1 MKILC
6 TRMYILLI
14 LCFLPLGIQAQDYDK
29 LWKEVEILQ
38 KKDLPKSVIQK
49 VNVIYAKAQK
59 EKNLPQLMK
68 AQLIRASQQAKLTP
82 DSAEVEINRLK
93 AWAEKE
99 SDEVTT
105 ALLYHVIG
113 NIAMQKSEPDWKEAL
128 YAYRR
133 ALKDKEVLLKTSA
146 ADFTPITISTS
157 FSKLYFQ
164 DNLYD
169 LLVRQSIAG
178 LKSNWNC
185 NKEKEVVEWII
196 DSYDE
201 LIESYRTLGNRTAT
215 LLTHEAKILYLND
228 SNTPDL
234 YRLSDEK
241 AEKALKDLLRLYQA
255 SPVSSAQAKDAKL
268 QNKDMVAV
276 DALVDVH
283 LKLSENLCNQQ
294 KLTEAMEILQAAQL
308 NYPSTTLKDAVR
320 KKMEWIKDPSL
331 TMQIPVVYPSYKGRL
346 VANYKNISEVKVET
360 FRLRLPPTSPE
371 LNGNLS
377 NEVLCRNYGT
387 KIATQNFRLPATPD
401 YQPRIEK
408 LPYQLPEA
416 GIYIMKAIPV
426 DRKGKPDYHLLY
438 VTPYQSLLI
447 PTDPNHT
454 EIIVVDQLTGN
465 PVPHAEVVEYQQANY
480 GADFTSPKIW
490 RTNAKGSVVVP
501 TSKQNAHFY
510 NVRTPGN
517 DFMKISP
524 LYAYGN
530 TFSPL
535 TADKGWKPGTTLF
548 TDRSLYR
555 PGQTVHVSGIRYEQ
569 LGDSLRTLTGKEM
582 KVELTD
588 VNGKTIGKQ
597 SATSDAFGVF
607 AVDFTLP
614 QQILPGY
621 FTLHTANKTISIR
634 VENYKRPTFDVVF
647 TPITKTYTFDDAVS
661 VKGNVQ
667 TFAGAPVRLA
677 KGTYQVVRSEAWLW
691 RSGGG
696 TESFLASGSFSTD
709 AEGQFTI
716 DVNLESP
723 FNKKDIDLVPYYNYK
738 VTATVTDGSGETQ
751 TGELNLPVGKQS
763 IGIQINGLKSKL
775 ARERQEKIQFQVMNL
790 SKQLVQTEVTYQVFA
805 LDNNAEKST
814 ERLVYEGKAMAQKSF
829 IPSDIYALSSGYYRL
844 KANARDDQG
853 RLASV
858 TKDFILFSLA
868 DKRPPIETVHWF
880 YQDGENWENDQ
891 PISVY
896 IGSSNKQVYLLMDV
910 YTAGKRI
917 HSERLLLNNSIQRF
931 NFSYD
936 ESYGDGITVSFAF
949 LQEGKLYTKIV
960 KLERP
965 KPTKQ
970 LKLKWEAFRDQ
981 LTPGQQEVWRMKIT
995 DSSEHPVPANL
1006 LATLY
1011 DASLDKLYKHQWA
1024 FHPYF
1029 SRHLA
1034 SIGIR
1039 SLAHQNRTMFYID
1052 FPYRENANGYQLLNR
1067 ETYSRLL
1074 AVPIWNRLYY
1084 IHPTARSYAAPMV
1097 ALKSAGIPRNDAM
1110 MQEDFD
1116 VDIEE
1121 TAVVEICLEEEMI
1134 PITKGSSVQPIRK
1147 NFAETAFFYPM
1158 LRTDANGEVSIS
1170 FTLPD
1175 ALTEWKFLGFAHT
1188 QGMDFGQL
1196 TSKVKSSKLFMVQP
1210 NLPRFIRMG
1219 DVSSLAASLV
1229 NLSMEEIAGTVRME
1243 LIDPMTQQIVYRQEQ
1258 SFKVGEGETGVVQFN
1273 YQVTEAYDVLTC
1285 RVVAEAGE
1293 FSDGE
1298 QHYLPVLTNK
1308 QWLTETLPFQLN
1320 GEGSINLSLKGL
1332 FNKQSHTA
1340 TDKRLTVE
1348 LTANPNWYVIQA
1360 LPVVGNPTNEDAI
1373 SWATAYY
1380 ANALAVDIL
1389 HKYPRIQQV
1398 FETWKAEGTTSETLW
1413 SKLGTN
1419 ADLKQ
1424 MLLEET
1430 PWLAEAQTET
1440 EQKQRIAFLFEL
1452 NGMKQRLRLA
1462 IQKLLTLQTVE
1473 GGWPWYSGMPANR
1486 YTTTQ
1491 IVELMA
1497 RLQYMGV
1504 QLDSEVNAAYQKGL
1518 NYLKEEIQDE
1528 YQRII
1533 KREAQD
1539 GKFKTYMSYEQVV
1552 HYLYICALDPQA
1564 QQIADKKVND
1574 FFIERL
1580 LNPADK
1586 SSIYEKSASI
1596 HQKAIMA
1603 IVMQAN
1609 DRLKVASTLLQS
1621 IKEYL
1626 VSTPEMGAYFDT
1638 HKAVY
1643 SWNSYRI
1650 PTHVAAMEAI
1660 QRINPDTQL
1669 LNGMKQWL
1677 LKEKQVQVW
1686 NTPLATVDAIYAFL
1700 LTNPEALTTSG
1711 KMKATLG
1718 KQQLATP
1725 TDGLGYTRKTYTAK
1739 DAEIRKVQ
1747 IQKEGKGI
1755 GWGAVYA
1762 QCFEEMAAV
1771 KGHQNK
1777 GMQIE
1782 RNYILNGQPIEKHTL
1797 LKKGDVLTIRLQVKV
1812 DRDMDFVQIKDERA
1826 ACMEP
1831 ADQLS
1836 GYQWQEGT
1844 ASYRVNRDASTE
1856 FFIDKLR
1863 KGKHTFEYKVYVD
1876 RTGKYQA
1883 GTASIQSVYAPEFTA
1898 HSEGTTLQVE

>member
-1 MKILC
+1 MKNIY
-6 TRMYILLI
+6 TRMYIWFI
-14 LCFLPLGIQAQDYDK
+14 LCLLPLWMQAQSYEH
-29 LWKEVEILQ
+29 LWKEVETLQ
-38 KKDLPKSVIQK
+38 QKDLPKSVIQK
-49 VNVIYAKAQK
+49 VNVIYKKAQK
-59 EKNLPQLMK
+59 EKNIPQLMK
-68 AQLIRASQQAKLTP
+68 ALLIRASEKVKMTP
-82 DSAEVEINRLK
+82 DSAEVEISRLK
-93 AWAEKE
+93 AWAEEE
-99 SDEVTT
+99 SDEITS

-113 NIAMQKSEPDWKEAL
+113 NIAMQKSEPDWKEAMN
-128 YAYRR
+128 AYGRS
-133 ALKDKEVLLKTSA
+133 LKHKEILLKTPAS
-146 ADFTPITISTS
+146 DFEPIVFSTS
-157 FSKLYFQ
+157 FSKTYFQ
-164 DNLYD
+164 NNLYD

-178 LKSNWNC
+178 LKSNWNS
-185 NKEKEVVEWII
+185 NREKEVVEWII
-196 DSYDE
+196 DSYDS
-201 LIESYRTLGNRTAT
+201 LIESYRTSGNRTAT

-228 SNTPDL
+228 SNTPAL

-241 AEKALKDLLRLYQA
+241 AEKALKELLRLYQA
-255 SPVSSAQAKDAKL
+255 SSASSAQAKEAQL
-268 QNKDMVAV
+268 QNKDLVAV

-283 LKLSENLCNQQ
+283 LKLAENLCNQQ
-294 KLTEAMEILQAAQL
+294 KLTEAMDMLHAVQL
-308 NYPSTTLKDAVR
+308 NYPATTLKDAVR
-320 KKMEWIKDPSL
+320 KKMEWIKVPSL
-331 TMQIPVVYPSYKGRL
+331 NMQIPVVYPSYKGKL
-346 VANYKNISEVKVET
+346 VANYKNIAEVKIET
-360 FRLRLPPTSPE
+360 YQLRLTPTSPE

-377 NEVLCRNYGT
+377 NELLCHNYGT

-408 LPYQLPEA
+408 LSYQLPKA

-426 DRKGKPDYHLLY
+426 GRKGKPDYHLLY

-454 EIIVVDQLTGN
+454 EIIVMDQLTGN
-465 PVPHAEVVEYQQANY
+465 PVPYAEVVEYQRANY
-480 GADFTSPKIW
+480 GADFTSSKIW
-490 RTNAKGSVVVP
+490 RTDAKGSVVVP
-501 TSKQNAHFY
+501 TSKRNTHFY
-510 NVRTPGN
+510 NARTPGN

-530 TFSPL
+530 TFSQL
-535 TADKGWKPGTTLF
+535 TADKDWKQGTTLF

-582 KVELTD
+582 KIELTD

-691 RSGGG
+691 KGGG
-696 TESFLASGSFSTD
+696 AESFLASGSFSTD
-709 AEGQFTI
+709 AEGKFTI
-716 DVNLESP
+716 DCNLESP

-738 VTATVTDGSGETQ
+738 ITATVTDGSGETQ

-805 LDNNAEKST
+805 LDNTAENST
-814 ERLVYEGKAMAQKSF
+814 EKLVYEGKAMAQKSF
-829 IPSDIYALSSGYYRL
+829 IPSDIYVLPSGCYRL
-844 KANARDDQG
+844 KANARDNQG
-853 RLASV
+853 RLANV

-880 YQDGENWENDQ
+880 YQNGENWENDQ

-910 YTAGKRI
+910 YTARKRI
-917 HSERLLLNNSIQRF
+917 RSERLLLNNSIQRF
-931 NFSYD
+931 NFSYN
-936 ESYGDGITVSFAF
+936 ESYGDGITISFAF
-949 LQEGKLYTKIV
+949 LQEGKLYTKIIQ
-960 KLERP
+960 LERP
-965 KPTKQ
+965 KPKKQ
-970 LKLKWEAFRDQ
+970 LALKWETFRDQ
-981 LTPGQQEVWRMKIT
+981 LTPGQQEVWCMKIT
-995 DSSEHPVPANL
+995 DSSGSPVPANL

-1024 FHPYF
+1024 FQPYF

-1074 AVPIWNRLYY
+1074 AVPIWNQLYY
-1084 IHPTARSYAAPMV
+1084 IRPTVRSYAAPMV

-1110 MQEDFD
+1110 MQEEFD

-1121 TAVVEICLEEEMI
+1121 TAVVEVKFQEELT
-1134 PITKGSSVQPIRK
+1134 PITNVSFQQPIRK

-1158 LRTDANGEVSIS
+1158 LRTDAKGEVSIS

-1196 TSKVKSSKLFMVQP
+1196 TSKVKSSKPFMVQT

-1219 DVSSLAASLV
+1219 DESSLAASLV
-1229 NLSMEEIAGTVRME
+1229 NLSMEDITGTVRME
-1243 LIDPMTQQIVYRQEQ
+1243 LIDPMTQQVVYKQEQ
-1258 SFKVGEGETGVVQFN
+1258 SFKVGEGETGVAQFN
-1273 YQVTEAYDVLTC
+1273 YQVTEAYDVLIC

-1298 QHYLPVLTNK
+1298 QHYLPILTNK

-1320 GEGSINLSLKGL
+1320 GEGSINLSLKKL
-1332 FNKQSHTA
+1332 FNRQSRTA
-1340 TDKRLTVE
+1340 TGKRLTVE

-1360 LPVVGNPTNEDAI
+1360 LPVVGNPTEEDAI

-1389 HKYPRIQQV
+1389 HQYPRIQQV

-1413 SKLGTN
+1413 SKLETN

-1424 MLLEET
+1424 ILFEET

-1452 NGMKQRLRLA
+1452 NGMKQRLQLA
-1462 IQKLLTLQTVE
+1462 AQKLLKLQTAE
-1473 GGWPWYSGMPANR
+1473 GGWTWYPGMPANR

-1497 RLQYMGV
+1497 RLKYMGV
-1504 QLDSEVNAAYQKGL
+1504 QLDSEVNTAYQKGL

-1533 KREAQD
+1533 KREAED
-1539 GKFKTYMSYEQVV
+1539 ERFKVYMSNEQAV
-1552 HYLYICALDPQA
+1552 HYLYICALDQQA
-1564 QQIADKKVND
+1564 QQSADKKVND
-1574 FFIERL
+1574 FFVERL
-1580 LNPADK
+1580 LNPAGK

-1596 HQKAIMA
+1596 YQKAIMA

-1609 DRLKVASTLLQS
+1609 DRSKVASTLLQS

-1626 VSTPEMGAYFDT
+1626 ISTPEMGAYFDT
-1638 HKAVY
+1638 QKATY

-1660 QRINPDTQL
+1660 HRIDPDTQL

-1686 NTPLATVDAIYAFL
+1686 NTPIATVDAIYAFL

-1718 KQQLATP
+1718 NQQLATP

-1739 DAEIRKVQ
+1739 DAEIRKIQ
-1747 IQKEGKGI
+1747 IQKEGEGI

-1762 QCFEEMAAV
+1762 LCFEEMEAV

-1782 RNYILNGQPIEKHTL
+1782 RNYLLNGQPIEKQTL
-1797 LKKGDVLTIRLQVKV
+1797 LKKGDVLTVRLQVKV

-1831 ADQLS
+1831 ADQMS

-1863 KGKHTFEYKVYVD
+1863 KGKHTFEYKVHVD
-1876 RTGKYQA
+1876 RTGRYQA

>member
-1 MKILC
+1 MKNLC

-29 LWKEVEILQ
+29 LWEEVESLQ
-38 KKDLPKSVIQK
+38 KKDLPKSVMQK
-49 VNVIYAKAQK
+49 ANMIYAKAKK
-59 EKNLPQLMK
+59 EQNVPQLMK
-68 AQLIRASQQAKLTP
+68 AQLVRASEQVKLTP
-82 DSAEVEINRLK
+82 DSADTEINRLK

-99 SDEVTT
+99 SDETT
-105 ALLYHVIG
+105 AAMLYHVIG

-128 YAYRR
+128 YAYHRSLR
-133 ALKDKEVLLKTSA
+133 NREILLNTSA
-146 ADFTPITISTS
+146 ADYVPMTISTS
-157 FSKLYFQ
+157 LSRTYFQ

-169 LLVRQSIAG
+169 LLTRQSIAG
-178 LKSNWNC
+178 LMSNWQWSK
-185 NKEKEVVEWII
+185 KENVLEWII
-196 DSYDE
+196 DLYDS
-201 LIESYRTLGNRTAT
+201 LIESYRTRGNRTAT
-215 LLTHEAKILYLND
+215 LLSHEAKILFLND
-228 SNTPDL
+228 QYIPDL
-234 YRLSDEK
+234 YRLSDKE
-241 AEKALKDLLRLYQA
+241 AEEALRDLLRLYE
-255 SPVSSAQAKDAKL
+255 SPSTVDDAQGKDAA
-268 QNKDMVAV
+268 AV
-276 DALVDVH
+276 DALADVY
-283 LKLSENLCNQQ
+283 LKLAEILCNQQ
-294 KLTEAMEILQAAQL
+294 QLGEAMDILQTAL
-308 NYPSTTLKDAVR
+308 SNYPTTTMRDAIR

-331 TMQIPVVYPSYKGRL
+331 TMQIPVVYPSYQGRL
-346 VANYKNISEVKVET
+346 VANYKNIAEVKIET
-360 FRLRLPPTSPE
+360 YRLQLSPTSPE

-377 NEVLCRNYGT
+377 NELLCRNYGT

-416 GIYIMKAIPV
+416 GIYIMKATPV
-426 DRKGKPDYHLLY
+426 GRKGKPDYHLLY
-438 VTPYQSLLI
+438 VSPYQSILV
-447 PTDPNHT
+447 PTDKNHT

-465 PVPHAEVVEYQQANY
+465 PVPHAEVVEYQQANHAVDY
-480 GADFTSPKIW
+480 TSLKIW
-490 RTNAKGSVVVP
+490 KTNAKGSVVVP
-501 TSKQNAHFY
+501 TTKRDIHFY

-535 TADKGWKPGTTLF
+535 AANKEWKTGTTLF

-569 LGDSLRTLTGKEM
+569 LGDSLRTLAGKEM
-582 KVELTD
+582 KIELMD
-588 VNGKTIGKQ
+588 VNGKAVGKQ

-647 TPITKTYTFDDAVS
+647 TPIDKTYTFDDAVS
-661 VKGNVQ
+661 VEGNVH

-691 RSGGG
+691 RSGGA
-696 TESFLASGSFSTD
+696 ESLIASGSFSTD
-709 AEGQFTI
+709 AQGKFAI
-716 DVNLESP
+716 DVDLESP
-723 FNKKDIDLVPYYNYK
+723 FNKKEIDQIPYYNYK
-738 VTATVTDGSGETQ
+738 ITATVTNGAGETQ
-751 TGELNLPVGKQS
+751 TGKLNLPVGKQS
-763 IGIQINGLKSKL
+763 IGIQIKGLKSKL

-790 SKQLVQTEVTYQVFA
+790 SKRLVQTEVTYQVFA
-805 LDNNAEKST
+805 LDNTVENPAEK
-814 ERLVYEGKAMAQKSF
+814 LVYEGKAMAQKSF
-829 IPSDIYALSSGYYRL
+829 IPSEIYALSSGSYRL
-844 KANARDDQG
+844 KANARDHQN
-853 RLASV
+853 RLVSV
-858 TKDFILFSLA
+858 TQDFVLFSLA

-880 YQDGENWENDQ
+880 YQDGENWENNQ
-891 PISVY
+891 PVSVY
-896 IGSSNKQVYLLMDV
+896 IGSSNKKVYLLMDV
-910 YTAGKRI
+910 YTAEKRI
-917 HSERLLLNNSIQRF
+917 RSERLLLNNSIQRF
-931 NFSYD
+931 DFSYNKC
-936 ESYGDGITVSFAF
+936 YGDGITVSFAF

-960 KLERP
+960 KFERP
-965 KPTKQ
+965 KPKKQ
-970 LKLKWEAFRDQ
+970 LKLKWETFRDQ

-995 DSSEHPVPANL
+995 DSSEYPVHSNL

-1024 FHPYF
+1024 FQPYF
-1029 SRHLA
+1029 NRRLA

-1039 SLAHQNRTMFYID
+1039 SLVHQNRTMFYID

-1074 AVPIWNRLYY
+1074 AVPIWNQLYY
-1084 IHPTARSYAAPMV
+1084 SYPTVRSYAAPMV
-1097 ALKSAGIPRNDAM
+1097 ALKSSGIPRNDAM
-1110 MQEDFD
+1110 VQEDFD

-1121 TAVVEICLEEEMI
+1121 TAVMEISFEEEMI
-1134 PITKGSSVQPIRK
+1134 PITDVSSHQPIRK

-1158 LRTDANGEVSIS
+1158 LRTDANGEVCIS

-1188 QGMDFGQL
+1188 QGMNFGQL
-1196 TSKVKSSKLFMVQP
+1196 TSKVKSSKPFMVQP

-1219 DVSSLAASLV
+1219 DASSLAASLV

-1243 LIDPMTQQIVYRQEQ
+1243 LIDPMTQQVVYKQEQ
-1258 SFKVGEGETGVVQFN
+1258 SFKVGEGETGVAQFN
-1273 YQVTEAYDVLTC
+1273 YQVSETYDVLIC
-1285 RVVAEAGE
+1285 RVVAEAEE

-1332 FNKQSHTA
+1332 FNKQSRSVTG
-1340 TDKRLTVE
+1340 KRLTVE
-1348 LTANPNWYVIQA
+1348 LTANPNWYVLQA

-1413 SKLGTN
+1413 SKLETN

-1430 PWLAEAQTET
+1430 PWLAESQTET

-1473 GGWPWYSGMPANR
+1473 GGWPWYPGMPANR

-1533 KREAQD
+1533 KREAED
-1539 GKFKTYMSYEQVV
+1539 GKFKVYMSYEQVV

-1564 QQIADKKVND
+1564 QQTADKKVND
-1574 FFIERL
+1574 FFVEHL
-1580 LNPADK
+1580 LNPAGK

-1596 HQKAIMA
+1596 YQKAIMA

-1626 VSTPEMGAYFDT
+1626 VSTPEMGTYLDT
-1638 HKAVY
+1638 HKAIY

-1660 QRINPDTQL
+1660 HRINPDEQI

-1718 KQQLATP
+1718 KQQLTTP

-1739 DAEIRKVQ
+1739 DAEIPKVQ
-1747 IQKEGKGI
+1747 IQKEGEGI

-1762 QCFEEMAAV
+1762 QCFEEMKAV
-1771 KGHQNK
+1771 KGYQSK
-1777 GMQIE
+1777 GIQIE
-1782 RNYILNGQPIEKHTL
+1782 RDYILNGQPVEKHKL

-1883 GTASIQSVYAPEFTA
+1883 GTASIQCVYAPEFAA
-1898 HSEGTTLQVE
+1898 HSEGATLQVK